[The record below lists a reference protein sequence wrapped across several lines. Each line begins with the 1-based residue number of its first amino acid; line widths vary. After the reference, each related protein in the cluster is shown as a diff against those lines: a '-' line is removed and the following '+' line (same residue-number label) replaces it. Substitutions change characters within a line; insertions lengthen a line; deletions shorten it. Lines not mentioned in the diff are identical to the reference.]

1 MECAKSPQAF
11 SVDYTIALSKLKIE
25 VEDKNQPLFDGWKE
39 REGVK
44 KNNWKKSNNNNK
56 TQIFFIQSRMNKW
69 EVANVN
75 ESLSHKE

>member
-25 VEDKNQPLFDGWKE
+25 VEDKNQPLSDGWKE

-44 KNNWKKSNNNNK
+44 KKITGRNLTTKQKNPDLFHSE
-56 TQIFFIQSRMNKW
+56 Q
-69 EVANVN
+69 N
-75 ESLSHKE
+75 EQVGGRQC